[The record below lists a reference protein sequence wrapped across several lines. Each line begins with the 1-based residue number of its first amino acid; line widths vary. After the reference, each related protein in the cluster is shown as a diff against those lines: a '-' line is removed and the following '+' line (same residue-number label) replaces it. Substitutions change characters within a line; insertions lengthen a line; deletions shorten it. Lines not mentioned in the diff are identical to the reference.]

1 VVTDNA
7 INLNNRKN
15 ILLKNGAMG
24 IVLVLIFLS
33 LFLNT
38 RLAYWVALGLPIS
51 FLGMFIF
58 AAYFNIT
65 LNLVSLFGMIIVI
78 GILVDDGI
86 VIAEN
91 IYQHYEKGKPRIQAA
106 IDGTMEVLPAIVSAV
121 ITTVLA
127 FSTIL
132 YLEGRIGDIFR
143 EVSIIVILTLLV
155 SLIEALLILPA
166 HIAHSKALVKITK
179 KEEKKSRGIDKIF
192 LILRK
197 YSRHRRDLDEGA
209 AHVAN
214 SVARW
219 LSPWVAAIAAVFVHA
234 AIAQPTSERYQ
245 LDRLVPPSEFHG
257 VHGLA
262 FDAHGVLYA
271 GSVVG
276 HSIYRVD
283 TATGAV
289 NSFVGAPDGMADDLV
304 FLADGT
310 VVWTSIQHGVVR
322 ARKGDGPI
330 RKLADLVSVNSID
343 VRKDG
348 RLFVAQ
354 VFGGDA
360 LWELDPAGAKPPRLI
375 LKDLGGFNGFD
386 VGPDGRLYGPLWF
399 KQQVVRIDPDTSKLE
414 VVADGFHTPAA
425 ANFDSKW
432 NLYVLDTAR
441 GEVVRVDI
449 GNGKKQVV
457 ARLATALDNLAIDSR
472 DRVFVSNMADN
483 GIQEVDVNK
492 GTARQ
497 VVKGALAIPLGIA
510 AVADGTRDTLYVADV
525 FSLRTVDSA
534 QGKVTDVARSH
545 AADTPI
551 GYPVAV
557 TANRRHV
564 VVTNNEGPV
573 QRYDRGTMR
582 LVQSWRDTHAG
593 NAIEMPSGALIIA
606 ETTRGKLS
614 KITGSG
620 ARELRSE
627 IVVDLA
633 APLGLAIAGDSAV
646 YVSEMAAGR
655 VSRSD
660 VSSGARRVI
669 AEGRG
674 RPQGS
679 ATDGSAGLVGEAGKG
694 RRVRI
699 EPGSSAVE
707 VIARDLPIGLANV
720 PITLAG
726 VAVGAGGTI
735 YVTSDVEN
743 SIWRLKKK

>member
-1 VVTDNA
+1 
-7 INLNNRKN
+7 
-15 ILLKNGAMG
+15 M
-24 IVLVLIFLS
+24 
-33 LFLNT
+33 
-38 RLAYWVALGLPIS
+38 
-51 FLGMFIF
+51 
-58 AAYFNIT
+58 
-65 LNLVSLFGMIIVI
+65 
-78 GILVDDGI
+78 
-86 VIAEN
+86 
-91 IYQHYEKGKPRIQAA
+91 
-106 IDGTMEVLPAIVSAV
+106 
-121 ITTVLA
+121 
-127 FSTIL
+127 
-132 YLEGRIGDIFR
+132 
-143 EVSIIVILTLLV
+143 
-155 SLIEALLILPA
+155 
-166 HIAHSKALVKITK
+166 
-179 KEEKKSRGIDKIF
+179 
-192 LILRK
+192 
-197 YSRHRRDLDEGA
+197 
-209 AHVAN
+209 
-214 SVARW
+214 ARW
-219 LSPWVAAIAAVFVHA
+219 LSPCLATIAAVFVHA
-234 AIAQPTSERYQ
+234 ANAQPTSERYQ

-262 FDAHGVLYA
+262 FDAQGVLYA

-322 ARKGDGPI
+322 ARKGGGPI
-330 RKLADLVSVNSID
+330 NKLADLVSVNSIN

-360 LWELDPAGAKPPRLI
+360 LWEIDPAGAKPPRLI

-386 VGPDGRLYGPLWF
+386 VGPDGKLYGPLWF
-399 KQQVVRIDPDTSKLE
+399 KQQVVRIDPDTGKLD

-449 GNGKKQVV
+449 RNGKKQVV

-510 AVADGTRDTLYVADV
+510 AVADGTRDMLYVADV

-551 GYPVAV
+551 GYPVAI
-557 TANRRHV
+557 TANQRHV

-573 QRYDRGTMR
+573 QRYERGTMR
-582 LVQSWRDTHAG
+582 LAQSWRDTHAG
-593 NAIEMPSGALIIA
+593 NAIEMPSGALIVA

-614 KITGSG
+614 RIIGTGE
-620 ARELRSE
+620 REQRSE

-655 VSRSD
+655 VSRID
-660 VSSGARRVI
+660 VNSGARRAI
-669 AEGRG
+669 AEGLD
-674 RPQGS
+674 RPQGI
-679 ATDGSAGLVGEAGKG
+679 ATDGSAVLVVEAGK
-694 RRVRI
+694 RRLVRI
-699 EPGSSAVE
+699 EPASSAVE

-726 VAVGAGGTI
+726 VAVGAGGTF

-743 SIWRLKKK
+743 SIWRLRPKRN